1 MRPGVLLRLALAGSR
16 TDTVR
21 VVLTGLSAA
30 LATLAILAAL
40 TVLAIPTVLD
50 GGSNV
55 SPQYRNP
62 LIAEAG
68 LRVGVAAT
76 LVLLTIPVL
85 VLAGQCARLG
95 APARDRR
102 LAAYRMAGA
111 GPRQAVAIAATEAAL
126 ASGLGALAGLGL
138 HLVGRQLLGTPGAD
152 GKLALPT
159 DVLPPVWQLAVVVAG
174 VPVLA
179 GLIAMLL
186 LRRVVLTPYGVVR
199 RVRTRPPRPWA
210 GLLILGGLGT
220 AALLPP
226 LAQYLDRSGRS
237 MPYEL
242 FGLVV
247 LVAELAVTL
256 GVIVGTGWISH
267 VTGRLLHRFA
277 RRPAGLLAARRLTAD
292 PWTGSRTLAAL
303 LAAVLFGAFAAG
315 LRIRMSTEFAAE
327 AEYARRSAE
336 VSGLPYEPWD
346 TTFYQGA
353 YDLVYL
359 ALTIA
364 LVIAA
369 GGLLVALAESI
380 VSRRRAMAAL
390 VATGVPRAVLGRA
403 LAWQTLTPAVAGIVL
418 AAGTGITLQRGLYD
432 REVSSGWGTVCR
444 EASPTDCVELPAV
457 VRTVPL
463 PLDDLAGFVGVAL
476 AVVLSLLLVNLLLLR
491 TSTAVEELRAT

>member
-1 MRPGVLLRLALAGSR
+1 MLLRLALAGSR

-50 GGSNV
+50 DGSNV
-55 SPQYRNP
+55 SPQYRHP

-126 ASGLGALAGLGL
+126 ASGFGALAGLVI
-138 HLVGRQLLGTPGAD
+138 HLVGRQLLGSPGPD

-159 DVLPPVWQLAVVVAG
+159 DVLPPVWQLAAVVAG
-174 VPVLA
+174 IPVLA

-186 LRRVVLTPYGVVR
+186 LRRVVMTPYGVVR

-226 LAQYLDRSGRS
+226 LTRYLDRSGRS

-242 FGLVV
+242 FGVAV

-256 GVIVGTGWISH
+256 GVIVGTGWIAHSI
-267 VTGRLLHRFA
+267 GRLLHRFA

-315 LRIRMSTEFAAE
+315 LRTRMGSEFAAE
-327 AEYARRSAE
+327 AEYWRRQAE
-336 VSGLPYEPWD
+336 LTGEPYVPRD
-346 TTFYQGA
+346 TTFYEGA

-418 AAGTGITLQRGLYD
+418 AAGTGITLQRSLYD
-432 REVSSGWGTVCR
+432 REVSSGWGTVCG
-444 EASPTDCVELPAV
+444 ASGTDCVVLPSV

-476 AVVLSLLLVNLLLLR
+476 AVVLGLLLVNLLLLR

>member
-1 MRPGVLLRLALAGSR
+1 VLLRFALAGSR
-16 TDTVR
+16 TDTIR

-30 LATLAILAAL
+30 LATLAVLAAL

-50 GGSNV
+50 GGRNV

-85 VLAGQCARLG
+85 VLAGQCARFG

-102 LAAYRMAGA
+102 LAAFRMAGA
-111 GPRQAVAIAATEAAL
+111 GPRQAVVIAATEAAL
-126 ASGLGALAGLGL
+126 ASGLGALAGLGIY
-138 HLVGRQLLGTPGAD
+138 LVGRQVLGSPGPD

-174 VPVLA
+174 IPVLA

-220 AALLPP
+220 AALLAP
-226 LAQYLDRSGRS
+226 LTRYLLRSGRS
-237 MPYEL
+237 LPYDL
-242 FGLVV
+242 FGLAV
-247 LVAELAVTL
+247 LVAALAVTV
-256 GVIVGTGWISH
+256 GTITGTGWIAH

-277 RRPAGLLAARRLTAD
+277 RRPAGLLAARRLMAD

-303 LAAVLFGAFAAG
+303 LAAVLFAAIASG
-315 LRIRMSTEFAAE
+315 VRIRMSTEFAAD
-327 AEYARRSAE
+327 AEYWRRDAE
-336 VSGLPYEPWD
+336 RTGEPYIPQD
-346 TTFYQGA
+346 TTFYEGA
-353 YDLVYL
+353 HDLVYL
-359 ALTIA
+359 ALTVA

-380 VSRRRAMAAL
+380 VSRRRELAAL

-418 AAGTGITLQRGLYD
+418 AAVTGITLQRSLYGG
-432 REVSSGWGTVCR
+432 EVRSNWGTVCG
-444 EASPTDCVELPAV
+444 ASTTDCVVLPPI
-457 VRTVPL
+457 VRTAPL
-463 PLDDLAGFVGVAL
+463 PLGDLAGFVGVAL
-476 AVVLSLLLVNLLLLR
+476 AVVLTLLLVSLLLLR
-491 TSTAVEELRAT
+491 TSTAVEELRTA